1 MEGTIA
7 TIMMFAGNF
16 APKNWA
22 LCAGQTIS
30 IASNTAL
37 FSLLGTT
44 YGGNGT
50 TTFNL
55 PDLQGRTPIGAGPG
69 NNGLSLYQLGQ
80 AGGFETATMT
90 VNTMPSH
97 GHASGN
103 VQIPLSTSTPD
114 TDQASGNI
122 LASPNGD
129 TYALQGTTPAAN
141 YGGFTAE
148 VTVQGSG
155 IPFSIR
161 QPFVGMNYVICLFGV
176 YPYRP

>member
-16 APKNWA
+16 APRNWVF
-22 LCAGQTIS
+22 CAGQTIN

-50 TTFNL
+50 TNFKL
-55 PDLQGRTPIGAGPG
+55 PDLQGRSPIGAGQG
-69 NNGLSLYQLGQ
+69 NGLSLYQLGQ
-80 AGGFETATMT
+80 VGGFETATMT
-90 VNTMPSH
+90 VNTMPHH
-97 GHASGN
+97 GHDSGN
-103 VQIPLSTSTPD
+103 VQIPLSTGTPN

-129 TYALQGTTPAAN
+129 TYAAQGTTPGAN
-141 YGGFTAE
+141 YGGFTAD
-148 VTVQGSG
+148 VSVQGNG
-155 IPFSIR
+155 NPFSIR
-161 QPFVGMNYVICLFGV
+161 QPFVGMNYVICQFGV
-176 YPYRP
+176 YPSRP